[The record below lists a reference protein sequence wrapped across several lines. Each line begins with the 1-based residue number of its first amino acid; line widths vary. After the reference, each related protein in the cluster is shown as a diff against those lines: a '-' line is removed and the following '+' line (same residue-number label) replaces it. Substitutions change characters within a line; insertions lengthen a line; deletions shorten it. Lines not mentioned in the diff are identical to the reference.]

1 MEKQLNLFNSL
12 RKAEAT
18 IEDTKKAVKIIEDII
33 LPNLKKLVEDFS
45 ELQEDIEYFENLLRK
60 LQTGVSQWLN

>member
-1 MEKQLNLFNSL
+1 MSKQLNLFNNL
-12 RKAEAT
+12 REAETT

-33 LPNLKKLVEDFS
+33 LPNLKELVEDFS

-60 LQTGVSQWLN
+60 L